1 MDNNLYVNVIKFQE
15 QLAKK
20 IVMKDDFDKEIEYVC
35 GVDVSYKKD
44 IAYCSAVIVKK
55 NTLEVVEVVK
65 NKSIIKYPYIPGLF
79 VLRESN
85 PILHTLKLLKNPFQL
100 LLIDGHGIL
109 HPRRCGLASYIGI
122 VANNPTIGVAKSLLC
137 GSLQSDSFVKY
148 NDDVLGYAIQEEGN
162 PNKMIYV
169 STGHKISLL
178 TSIQLVISLTKI
190 GELIPEP
197 LRIADIAS
205 KDHDD
210 KKHIKFDFPLSKL
223 K

>member
-44 IAYCSAVIVKK
+44 VAYCSAVIVKK

>member
-1 MDNNLYVNVIKFQE
+1 
-15 QLAKK
+15 
-20 IVMKDDFDKEIEYVC
+20 
-35 GVDVSYKKD
+35 VDVSYKKD
-44 IAYCSAVIVKK
+44 VAYCSAVIVKK

-109 HPRRCGLASYIGI
+109 HPRRCGLACYIGI
-122 VANNPTIGVAKSLLC
+122 VANKPTIGVAKSLLC
-137 GSLQSDSFVKY
+137 GSLRSDSFVKY

-210 KKHIKFDFPLSKL
+210 KKHIKFDFPVSKL